1 MAPKARAAKGENS
14 RHTPARSVSARAS
27 RKSSHATKDKQT
39 KNSKKERHEDGSSD
53 SDEAPTTDES
63 EDEQPRRK
71 RSRVLRKRDEDSF
84 KQSTE
89 DEDEV
94 DELASDPPRR
104 LTRSKARG
112 GTASQPAGCDDN
124 AMDVDCDSE
133 VEIIEKPRVRK
144 AHNDEDE
151 DDNDDEDEDEDQTP
165 RARPAKS
172 QRVETDP
179 IRTPDNRPNP
189 RLAKPQVVV
198 PHFASLR
205 KPGTTNATPR
215 ASTSNVED
223 LARAI
228 SASGRGGFQRS
239 PSKLASE
246 ATLLFKPSKYDN
258 SEPPAEL
265 RLHGQTTTPSAPSQ
279 PAPLKPRKPSSGMYN
294 ASASWGDLDNDW
306 GPSSPWPNHP
316 EGGKKGPPPFECP
329 HSHTR
334 IPGPNEVVWIQIGNA
349 SAASYGRLE
358 PIPEGQPESQYAR
371 FCSYHNTMKN
381 QWEWIPSS
389 YRPPRPTTLVSLY
402 NLQRDDIWVPAKTK
416 LNRVA
421 PEGNPHR
428 GGLLDDALKVPSTS
442 RTTATTSDRNA
453 KEVSG
458 TQADVPKAHDNQ
470 PDEEDGVGGSK
481 TGGRSKRHNKSP
493 NASEEEGEGENEN
506 EPVPSSKL
514 GLAMVASAPS
524 KDDEPV
530 QSSKV
535 DKGKAKSGPL
545 NKKYRAEA
553 NTIADS
559 IFSLASRSGH
569 SPTQIIASMNMFFT
583 AERDLNSWGAYQI
596 ILSHDPDA
604 PRGKETFTALATE
617 KYHAEKDANAHRL
630 DEWKEELCA
639 RALELKIAERPLNP
653 AEDAIKNMQK
663 VERRATALAR
673 QVSTL
678 NNIKVITITLCREP
692 TASQLASIV
701 SSNTGLQA
709 KIDSDDV
716 WVAESLRN
724 FIDLFSLDRG
734 WVSWDEIRLEDAFAM
749 AIAKK
754 PQKGNA
760 KATQASTSA
769 TSGGDG
775 EDPLDEDDPLQPGT
789 SKPRGLPDLL
799 VLARLWAEV
808 KNAGPKNPF
817 YMPPNY
823 ALLDYTKRHDFGRK
837 IVRMLLQVLLG
848 AALNVSR
855 IRNFYLQFLTILAE
869 NQLRLVNYP
878 RRGGVLERDMGT
890 SASLFGEVGL
900 SDLEMFTCF
909 NAFFQRKTSPDRP
922 LPPALRY
929 EPWTEKE
936 KAFPVNSVEHL
947 TIDLV
952 RGRAMGGDK
961 LGSMRASV
969 IDAKLYMSKWGG
981 DVSIK
986 EKAEHK
992 LQISSMSTAL
1002 NQLQAPEPLPPAG
1015 YDDDLEGDDEALQRA
1030 SGDLRA
1036 GGGSKPK
1043 KPLAAQ
1049 VETTPKSTSRRV
1061 SKAVKPSTKPDN
1073 RTEGPATAP
1082 MTLHDNEQASMDT
1095 DMAVL
1100 PESPPAPRIIAPPP
1114 PVAESAPNVL
1124 STASQGFPGQYQ
1136 FPLQQPFGGPML
1148 GGSFGGNAPM
1158 GQPGTNGTISFG
1170 NTFNGQTPG
1179 FNGFNTGGGS
1189 FNPSNMPFNPLN
1201 MPFNSSNMPFHP
1213 SNMPF
1218 NPMINSF
1225 NPSSMPFNP
1234 STMPFSHGANP
1245 FAGGHFN
1252 GPMGFAGQSF
1262 GNTNGPF
1269 TAGFAMAGGSAPV
1282 NTAAGPWL
1290 QTPGGA
1296 NTQSDNVSTLK

>member
-1 MAPKARAAKGENS
+1 MIC
-14 RHTPARSVSARAS
+14 AS

-39 KNSKKERHEDGSSD
+39 KNSKKERHED
-53 SDEAPTTDES
+53 DES
-63 EDEQPRRK
+63 EEEQPRRK
-71 RSRVLRKRDEDSF
+71 RSRVLHKRDEDSF

-112 GTASQPAGCDDN
+112 GTASQPAGRDDN

-133 VEIIEKPRVRK
+133 VEIIEKPRL
-144 AHNDEDE
+144 
-151 DDNDDEDEDEDQTP
+151 TLS
-165 RARPAKS
+165 RPAKS

-215 ASTSNVED
+215 ASTSN
-223 LARAI
+223 
-228 SASGRGGFQRS
+228 RS

-279 PAPLKPRKPSSGMYN
+279 PAPLKPR
-294 ASASWGDLDNDW
+294 
-306 GPSSPWPNHP
+306 
-316 EGGKKGPPPFECP
+316 
-329 HSHTR
+329 
-334 IPGPNEVVWIQIGNA
+334 PNEVVWIQIGNA

-381 QWEWIPSS
+381 QWEWIPSG

-402 NLQRDDIWVPAKTK
+402 NLQRDDIRAPAKTK

-506 EPVPSSKL
+506 EPQRSPL
-514 GLAMVASAPS
+514 LLS

-559 IFSLASRSGH
+559 IFSLASRLFSVMTQMLQEVRKLSRLLPPRSIMPRKTQTHTGLTSGRK
-569 SPTQIIASMNMFFT
+569 SSVP
-583 AERDLNSWGAYQI
+583 
-596 ILSHDPDA
+596 
-604 PRGKETFTALATE
+604 
-617 KYHAEKDANAHRL
+617 
-630 DEWKEELCA
+630 

-673 QVSTL
+673 QVTTL
-678 NNIKVITITLCREP
+678 NDIEVITITLCREP

-724 FIDLFSLDRG
+724 FIDLLYSLDRG

-775 EDPLDEDDPLQPGT
+775 EDPLDKDDPLQPGT

-808 KNAGPKNPF
+808 KNAGPENPF

-823 ALLDYTKRHDFGRK
+823 ALLDYTKRRDFGRK
-837 IVRMLLQVLLG
+837 IVHMLLQVLLG

-855 IRNFYLQFLTILAE
+855 IRNFYPQFLTILAE

-922 LPPALRY
+922 PPPALRY

-961 LGSMRASV
+961 LGSTRASV
-969 IDAKLYMSKWGG
+969 IDAKF
-981 DVSIK
+981 IK
-986 EKAEHK
+986 EKAERK

-1015 YDDDLEGDDEALQRA
+1015 YDDDLEGNDDALQRA

-1043 KPLAAQ
+1043 KPLAAK
-1049 VETTPKSTSRRV
+1049 VETKPKSTSRRV

-1158 GQPGTNGTISFG
+1158 GQPAAGTNGTISFG
-1170 NTFNGQTPG
+1170 NTFNGQTLG

-1189 FNPSNMPFNPLN
+1189 FNPSNMPFNPSN